1 MARGAFSIH
10 GETEPSMREKRFTQS
25 GENGRGAKRM
35 ARGMRTVSPEKGRGR
50 KPDAPTDKARGGSS
64 SDPGESS
71 AGIGK
76 RSRARVPR
84 GNQPRSREAQRMSQ
98 SERRTPTD
106 LGLREIMH
114 EIPDRKRTIRGSFA
128 LDLPCGV
135 EETTLSSPVSP
146 PLSSAQIERHPIF
159 RSPFSFVSIDSCSNA
174 QRHPAPPRSS
184 GARPPA
190 TSVVCTV
197 VVRPT
202 VQMAEVDAP
211 SLPGSPHV
219 IQPPFA
225 RWTGTERFLSVHPGD
240 VDRHEGQGNPSSN
253 APIPP

>member
-1 MARGAFSIH
+1 
-10 GETEPSMREKRFTQS
+10 
-25 GENGRGAKRM
+25 
-35 ARGMRTVSPEKGRGR
+35 
-50 KPDAPTDKARGGSS
+50 
-64 SDPGESS
+64 
-71 AGIGK
+71 
-76 RSRARVPR
+76 
-84 GNQPRSREAQRMSQ
+84 MSQ

-225 RWTGTERFLSVHPGD
+225 RWTGTERFLHSGTGASRRIRSRYRSSPFQGAKLSIATPERPKEILGIDRRPG
-240 VDRHEGQGNPSSN
+240 
-253 APIPP
+253 AY